1 MHMHKHRQSRLLSKK
16 ESAYLALK
24 AIFDA
29 YYILYTC
36 PSTLNT
42 NWEMLHIY
50 EREAKAQGWELSIIS
65 LLALP

>member
-1 MHMHKHRQSRLLSKK
+1 MHKHRQPRLLSKQ

-24 AIFDA
+24 AIFEA

-36 PSTLNT
+36 PSILNA

-50 EREAKAQGWELSIIS
+50 EREAKAQGWELSIIP